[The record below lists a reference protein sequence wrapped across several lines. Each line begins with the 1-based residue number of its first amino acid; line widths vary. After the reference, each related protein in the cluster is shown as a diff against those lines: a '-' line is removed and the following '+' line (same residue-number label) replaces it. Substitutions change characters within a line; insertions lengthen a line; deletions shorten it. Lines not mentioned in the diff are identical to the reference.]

1 MKKVSERFE
10 FSFPVRVL
18 LKVVIFEP
26 TSGTIASRVL
36 YLDVET
42 SLKPTGLRSNA
53 TCFII
58 KTIRITLTE

>member
-10 FSFPVRVL
+10 FSFPARVL

-36 YLDVET
+36 YIDVET
-42 SLKPTGLRSNA
+42 SLKPTELRSNA

-58 KTIRITLTE
+58 QAIRITLTK